1 MSPTVSPEDPED
13 DHGGKKEIEYSFT
26 VKLEGLSQEESDS
39 FVEEIDGC
47 MIRTSPGQL
56 FLYPLDEVD
65 FDGSAG
71 AFLQDILSR
80 YGKVFETAARI
91 GISRE
96 ISLAIYFDANRIAA
110 ICPSFDSAVIRQL
123 ADLNFSLEICVF
135 PSSFEDDEGTEE

>member
-1 MSPTVSPEDPED
+1 MSRTVSPEDLED
-13 DHGGKKEIEYSFT
+13 DHGGRKEVEYSFT
-26 VKLEGLSQEESDS
+26 VKLEGVSQEESNS
-39 FVEEIDGC
+39 FVEEIDSC

-65 FDGSAG
+65 FNGSAG
-71 AFLQDILSR
+71 GFLQDILSR

-91 GISRE
+91 GTSRE

-110 ICPSFDSAVIRQL
+110 ICPGFDAAIIRRL